1 MIPESVQFH
10 LLGLSDR
17 DANIPRPKDLNFESE
32 NVWKMATLSSIQ
44 KSLKHSKVLR
54 CFSHQKKCN
63 TILVTD
69 TCTLLPFYFSLSS
82 LFIKISKLHP
92 ALTLNKLQIICAEA
106 TSGYR

>member
-1 MIPESVQFH
+1 MISESSFSYTFYYSISMEGKIIPESVQFH

-54 CFSHQKKCN
+54 CFSHQKKM
-63 TILVTD
+63 
-69 TCTLLPFYFSLSS
+69 
-82 LFIKISKLHP
+82 
-92 ALTLNKLQIICAEA
+92 
-106 TSGYR
+106 